1 MKTITIRLNDWEY
14 DELKHYSEL
23 IDTPMTKIIKRV
35 MYDNFDLNL
44 RLSYEISKKNEE
56 QVKYMTFEEYINYVK
71 RSYNYDL

>member
-1 MKTITIRLNDWEY
+1 
-14 DELKHYSEL
+14 
-23 IDTPMTKIIKRV
+23 MTKIIKRV